1 MRKIA
6 LAAFVFSS
14 LASTAQELDTFKTSY
29 LEEVVITGQYEPQ
42 SAKKSL
48 YQVKTIPMEKIAAK
62 GAVRLQDVLNT
73 ELNIRFTQDLALGG
87 SNLTMQG
94 LAGQN
99 VKVLIDGVP
108 MVGRQGT
115 SNEININQI
124 NINTI
129 ERIEIIEGPMS
140 VIYGADALAG
150 VINIITKKSVEGKL
164 DLSAKVHEET
174 VGSEYGLTEGIHNEM
189 VGFGYSKNRFRTR
202 VDVSRNYFGGW
213 QGEAVGRDQQWHPKT
228 QYLASGLIGYE
239 MDRTDVY
246 YRLDYLYEDI
256 YNPGE
261 FQGGEALDQH
271 YFTNRFMHQLQGS
284 HTFSEQF
291 QFNGAIAFTDYVRE
305 TQTTTVNEANGD
317 ERLALGSGLQDVT
330 QFNGLTVRGTFQ
342 YKWNDKVSIQPGYD
356 LNYESGSGGRIKEG
370 TQALGDYAGFVSA
383 EWKPTPWLQ
392 IRPGFRV
399 VYNTVYQAPPLIP
412 SINAKWNLNQK
423 HDIRISYGRG
433 FRAPSLR
440 ELYFD
445 FFDASH
451 AIEGNTNLE
460 AELSHSIN
468 GSWNWRLLER
478 DRESLST
485 TVGAFYNTVENM
497 IGYGQKPGNIL
508 ITTYLNI
515 DHYKTQGITWNNTW
529 KAAQWD
535 VSAGLAYTGRYNQLD
550 DSFSDV
556 EDFVWSP
563 EVTTS
568 IAYKIP
574 KADLSFSF
582 YYKFTGK
589 TPFYQIV
596 TENGTTTAEL
606 AEIDDFHWADVS
618 IQKNFGN
625 HLSIA
630 GGVRNLFNVININST
645 GSSATGVHTGN
656 GVRPVG
662 YGRSYFLSITYSLTT
677 KP

>member
-1 MRKIA
+1 MKKIA
-6 LAAFVFSS
+6 LAALVFSS
-14 LASTAQELDTFKTSY
+14 LASTAQELDTLKTSY

-164 DLSAKVHEET
+164 DWSAKVHEES

-213 QGEAVGRDQQWHPKT
+213 QGEAEGRDQQWHPKT

-239 MDRTDVY
+239 IDRTDIY

-271 YFTNRFMHQLQGS
+271 YYTNRFMHQLQGS
-284 HTFSEQF
+284 HTFSERF
-291 QFNGAIAFTDYVRE
+291 QFNGALAFTDYVRE

-370 TQALGDYAGFVSA
+370 TQTLGDYAGFVSA

-399 VYNTVYQAPPLIP
+399 VYNAVYQAPPLIP
-412 SINAKWNLNQK
+412 SVNAKWNLNKK

-563 EVTTS
+563 EVTTA

-574 KADLSFSF
+574 KANLSFSF

-625 HLSIA
+625 HLSLA